1 MKRTDDNYS
10 AWADFKEWMDIAYA
24 SALKMGVDA
33 VHSADPD
40 AYTGIAGGQMPG
52 WGGYDY
58 YRLSQSLTAIEPYD
72 IGNNIEILRSIN
84 PGIAVVTTAF
94 AHGPWEKHRVWYE
107 LLHGNRGLIIWDD
120 KNEFVSKD
128 GTLGDRA
135 REVAP
140 YYNEIA
146 SGLGALLINSTRLA
160 DPIAIHYS
168 QASMRTE
175 WMLAQKTKGDAW
187 ALRRS
192 ASDERIDNHFLR
204 LRESWCR
211 LIEDLG
217 LQYNFVAYGQIE
229 QGELIKHGY
238 HVLILPRSSALSA
251 TEAREIRAFVEQGG
265 TVLADGTPGTFDEHS
280 RKREKSVLS
289 DLLQDSANRDG
300 RRKITLVS
308 DMVDYHQKRL
318 IGKEAPDRE
327 AVQQAL
333 VNSGLHPDYPI
344 TDESGKHPTGVETH
358 LFRNGGV
365 TIIALLTNPQLRV
378 DELGPPEFKSNDR
391 FAKPRTVQ
399 LAFQREM
406 YVYDVRAA
414 KTLGRQKQITITLD
428 PYDPAIFAASPVAI
442 AELEISAPVRIQ
454 RGESAQIG
462 LGFAHASPA
471 ATHVFHLDVIDP
483 AGKTVDYYSGNII
496 ASHGRAAKWLPL
508 AFNDA
513 RGKWTLRIHDLLS
526 GQARTM
532 AMEVD

>member
-1 MKRTDDNYS
+1 MPLCS
-10 AWADFKEWMDIAYA
+10 AA
-24 SALKMGVDA
+24 SAV
-33 VHSADPD
+33 
-40 AYTGIAGGQMPG
+40 
-52 WGGYDY
+52 
-58 YRLSQSLTAIEPYD
+58 R
-72 IGNNIEILRSIN
+72 
-84 PGIAVVTTAF
+84 
-94 AHGPWEKHRVWYE
+94 
-107 LLHGNRGLIIWDD
+107 
-120 KNEFVSKD
+120 
-128 GTLGDRA
+128 
-135 REVAP
+135 
-140 YYNEIA
+140 
-146 SGLGALLINSTRLA
+146 
-160 DPIAIHYS
+160 
-168 QASMRTE
+168 
-175 WMLAQKTKGDAW
+175 
-187 ALRRS
+187 
-192 ASDERIDNHFLR
+192 
-204 LRESWCR
+204 
-211 LIEDLG
+211 
-217 LQYNFVAYGQIE
+217 
-229 QGELIKHGY
+229 
-238 HVLILPRSSALSA
+238 
-251 TEAREIRAFVEQGG
+251 
-265 TVLADGTPGTFDEHS
+265 

-513 RGKWTLRIHDLLS
+513 QTTRKLHPLTRQALDGLRNYIEARRERDDLAGGRHLFGRRRFLSEQSGKVVPQLDLGALSLHDDALLDDR
-526 GQARTM
+526 Q
-532 AMEVD
+532 